1 MSHPTPL
8 HPDMTFR
15 TWTDEQIAAFEDR
28 IVQRVTEELASCW
41 LPREP
46 MTPDDLASYLHV
58 SRETIR
64 RWTVAGDISAWQH
77 GHTILYLPDD
87 IAVFLGRGYRESE
100 AA

>member
-1 MSHPTPL
+1 MSHPAQLFPATTL
-8 HPDMTFR
+8 QV
-15 TWTDEQIAAFEDR
+15 WSDEQITAFEER
-28 IVQRVTEELASCW
+28 IVQRVTEELASRW

-46 MTPDDLASYLHV
+46 MTPDELASYLHV